1 MIAKKRSDVK
11 LENNL
16 ECNDQTSHKIRDK
29 KFVKN
34 LESKVNKYNASSAQP
49 KWTIEKES
57 HISAKSYT
65 LSKVIYIFQ
74 CHRETRLKSQL
85 KHNKPIKRTL
95 KPRCPKA
102 IIFATEISSVYVL
115 TEREKM
121 LWKNFIHFLRFLTL
135 LHKTRAQIC

>member
-16 ECNDQTSHKIRDK
+16 ECNDQTSQKIRDK

-34 LESKVNKYNASSAQP
+34 LELKVNKYSTSSVQP

-65 LSKVIYIFQ
+65 L
-74 CHRETRLKSQL
+74 
-85 KHNKPIKRTL
+85 
-95 KPRCPKA
+95 
-102 IIFATEISSVYVL
+102 
-115 TEREKM
+115 
-121 LWKNFIHFLRFLTL
+121 
-135 LHKTRAQIC
+135 